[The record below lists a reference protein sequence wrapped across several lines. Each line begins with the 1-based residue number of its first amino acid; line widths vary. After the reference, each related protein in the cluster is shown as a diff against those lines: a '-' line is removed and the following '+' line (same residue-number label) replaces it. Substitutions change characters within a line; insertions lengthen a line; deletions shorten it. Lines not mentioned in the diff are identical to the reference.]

1 MYKLRQLIALAVV
14 FSLSVLLFIGIYA
27 QSIPN
32 KATQSA
38 KHGVLDLTSW
48 DFHRQG
54 LVSLDGEWEFYEGK
68 LLEPADFRAG
78 PGPDAAYL
86 AVPGTWK
93 GKNKE
98 GGMSRKGYATYRL
111 KVLVHAN
118 GDDIY
123 GVKLRSIRM
132 SHRLYIDGQLQGE
145 SGRPA
150 EVKEAH
156 APGNTPYS
164 AFFHTD
170 AKEIEVIIQV
180 SNYEFFT
187 GGIVNSIQFGGHKD
201 IAQLDNILI
210 GSDMV
215 VIFILVMFGTYHI
228 SFYFLRRQEKTYLLS
243 GLYLFSLSAVQL
255 LFGEKIFQRL
265 MPGIPFDIVYKA
277 LDVSQFVSSLLSI
290 LFFCSLDN
298 RLIPRRKLLWLTSP
312 IVMYVAVIFVLPY
325 SLYNEVRYAFFVYI
339 GLVPLYILTRMI
351 HLYLRS
357 QRGSSERKEILL
369 FIAAIVSL
377 LVFLIDGSLYAENA
391 VASDLM
397 SKVGVICFITLM
409 NILLAV
415 RFKNAYEK
423 NELLTHQLMVS
434 NQRKDEFLM
443 HTSHEVK
450 TPLHGIMNITSH
462 LLDDDEHNLSS
473 KQKQSLWLIKDTSIK
488 LSMLMRDLIDVS
500 RLKQG
505 ELRLHMTVVD
515 VRTVTQI
522 VFDVLQFELAG
533 KAVRLDNQV
542 PPNVWA
548 EADEN
553 RLRQI
558 MYNLI
563 HNSIKHTN
571 QGSIVITASVSKGI
585 VSISVEDT
593 GTGIPRDRHSE
604 IFGYFEQLDQVLPD
618 DGYTGMGVGLYISR
632 KLVERMGGQIGV
644 EWSEAGQG
652 TRMTFSLPSADERAP
667 LYEGTSDSDMNADS
681 GRIVQSRDTL
691 DILEE
696 HESTILIVDDE
707 ASNIYTLLNI
717 LKRYRYNVVT
727 AFSAKEA
734 LAKIKEY
741 PQIDLVIL
749 DVMMPGISGIEL
761 CRLLRAHHSILD
773 LPILFATAKD
783 TPQDIALGFRAG
795 ANDYLTKPFEAETLL
810 ARIHTLIAMKTSIQE
825 AILSELAFH
834 QAQIKPHFLY
844 NALSSV
850 ISFCYTDGEK
860 AAYLLSKL
868 SQYLRYI
875 LDMDRHEL
883 YVSLGRELE
892 LIDAYVEIEK
902 ARFGERF
909 DVIYYVDDNL
919 KDISIPSLCI
929 QPFIENAIRHGLFEK
944 DGHGTVTL
952 SIQEG
957 DRYLQVSVHDDGV
970 GIPDDLLYRIA
981 SGRSSTGGIGI
992 SNIRKRL
999 DAIPGATVTVSSEL
1013 GRGTKVVMYL
1023 PFTSTE
1029 YAAMEER
1036 GAEIV

>member
-1 MYKLRQLIALAVV
+1 MHKLRQFIGIVVV
-14 FSLSVLLFIGIYA
+14 FSLSVLLFIGIYSQA
-27 QSIPN
+27 TPN
-32 KATQSA
+32 KVDQPA
-38 KHGVLDLTSW
+38 KHGMLDLRNW
-48 DFHRQG
+48 DLRQQG
-54 LVSLDGEWEFYEGK
+54 LTSLDGEWEFYEGK
-68 LLEPADFRAG
+68 LLEPGDFHNG
-78 PGPDAAYL
+78 PRPDVTYL
-86 AVPGTWK
+86 TVPGTWK
-93 GKNKE
+93 GKDNE
-98 GGMSRKGYATYRL
+98 QGMSRKGFGTYRL
-111 KVLVHAN
+111 KVLVQGN
-118 GDDIY
+118 DDDIY

-150 EVKEAH
+150 ESKAMH

-170 AKEIEVIIQV
+170 AKEIEFIIQV

-187 GGIVNSIQFGGHKD
+187 GGIVNSIQFGSHKD
-201 IAQLDNILI
+201 IASLDNILT

-215 VIFILVMFGTYHI
+215 AIFVLVMFGTYHI
-228 SFYFLRRQEKTYLLS
+228 SFYLLRKQEKTYLLS
-243 GLYLFSLSAVQL
+243 GLYLFSLSIVQL

-265 MPGIPFDIVYKA
+265 LPNIPFDIVYKA
-277 LDVSQFVSSLLSI
+277 LDVSQFLSSLLSI
-290 LFFCSLDN
+290 LFFCSLDK
-298 RLIPRRKLLWLTSP
+298 RLIPRQKMMWLLSP
-312 IVMYVAVIFVLPY
+312 ILLYLAVIIVLPY

-339 GLVPLYILTRMI
+339 GLVPLYILIRMVQ
-351 HLYLRS
+351 LYVRS
-357 QRGSSERKEILL
+357 QRGGHDRKEILL
-369 FIAAIVSL
+369 FIAAIISL
-377 LVFLIDGSLYAENA
+377 LIFLIDGSLYAENA
-391 VASDLM
+391 VASDLL

-423 NELLTHQLMVS
+423 NELLTHQLVVS
-434 NQRKDEFLM
+434 NQLKDEFLM

-450 TPLHGIMNITSH
+450 TPLHGIMNITSY
-462 LLDDDEHNLSS
+462 LLDDDEHNLSA
-473 KQKQSLWLIKDTSIK
+473 KQKESLWLIKDTSIK

-505 ELRLHMTVVD
+505 ELRLQMGVVD

-533 KAVRLDNQV
+533 KTVRLDNQV
-542 PPNVWA
+542 PPDVWV

-553 RLRQI
+553 RLRQV

-563 HNSIKHTN
+563 HNSIKHTYT
-571 QGSIVITASVSKGI
+571 GSITLTATVAEGI
-585 VSISVEDT
+585 VYITVADT
-593 GTGIPRDRHSE
+593 GTGIPKDKHTK
-604 IFGYFEQLDQVLPD
+604 IFEYFDQLDQRLPD

-632 KLVERMGGQIGV
+632 KLVERMGGRIGV
-644 EWSEAGQG
+644 DWSEVGHG
-652 TRMTFSLPSADERAP
+652 TRVTFSLSKAAEKALIYEHTNDE
-667 LYEGTSDSDMNADS
+667 LDGQS
-681 GRIVQSRDTL
+681 GRVIPRRDSL

-696 HESTILIVDDE
+696 HASTIMIVDDE

-734 LAKIKEY
+734 MAKMKEY

-749 DVMMPGISGIEL
+749 DVMMPGVSGIEL
-761 CRLLRAHHSILD
+761 CRMLRTHHSILD

-783 TPQDIALGFRAG
+783 TLQDIALGFRAG

-825 AILSELAFH
+825 AIMSELAFH

-909 DVIYYVDDNL
+909 DVRYYVDDDL
-919 KDISIPSLCI
+919 KDVSIPSLCI

-957 DRYLQVSVHDDGV
+957 DRYLQIAVQDDGV
-970 GIPDDLLYRIA
+970 GIHDDLLYSIA
-981 SGRSSTGGIGI
+981 SGRSRTGGIGI
-992 SNIRKRL
+992 ANIRKRL

-1023 PFTSTE
+1023 PLTSTE
-1029 YAAMEER
+1029 FATMEER
-1036 GAEIV
+1036 GAKIV